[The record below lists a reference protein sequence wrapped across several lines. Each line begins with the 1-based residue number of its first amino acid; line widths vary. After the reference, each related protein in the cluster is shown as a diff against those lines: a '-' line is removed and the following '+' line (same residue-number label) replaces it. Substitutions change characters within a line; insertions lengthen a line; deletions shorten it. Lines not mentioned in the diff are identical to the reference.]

1 MKTSRPVAVP
11 LRRTAPD
18 ADPRPVVQPRR
29 AAAPAALPV
38 LPAARTQPPP
48 LPRLPAPPPSRAT
61 PTTHPIQRTPAPT
74 TPAPTPAPAHA
85 HADAPPP
92 YSESPPP
99 PAYSEV
105 PQGGFDPRALT
116 DFQLD
121 ELTHRLTGRITRL
134 LRTELRLD
142 RERVG
147 RLRDPR
153 H

>member
-1 MKTSRPVAVP
+1 MKTSHPVAVQ
-11 LRRTAPD
+11 LRRTAPGAD
-18 ADPRPVVQPRR
+18 ARPVVQPRR
-29 AAAPAALPV
+29 AVPPAALPV
-38 LPAARTQPPP
+38 LPAARAPLPP
-48 LPRLPAPPPSRAT
+48 LPPVPAPPPPRAT
-61 PTTHPIQRTPAPT
+61 PAAPPVQRTPAPT
-74 TPAPTPAPAHA
+74 APPTTPSPGHA

-92 YSESPPP
+92 YSESAPP

-105 PQGGFDPRALT
+105 PRGGFDPRALT